1 MAPRLPRTFFA
12 RPTIVV
18 ARDLLG
24 CYLVHETS
32 HGRLCGRLVEV
43 EAYLGPRDPASHAY
57 RRTPR
62 SEVMWG
68 PPGTAYVYFSYGNH
82 ACLNVV
88 TEPEGIAGA
97 VLLRAI
103 EPVDGIDEMARRRG
117 TGVPRLIGGGPGR
130 LTEAL
135 GVTLADNR
143 ADLVRGPLYLA
154 RGAAPR
160 RIVATP
166 RIGISVATDVPW
178 RFVDSDSPC
187 LSRPL
192 GRRPRKR
199 PEVPGRRGRRTRSG
213 RRSRARRGRR
223 LRKRPE
229 VPRRR
234 GRSGA
239 PVRQSA
245 PDRSGG
251 RGRAA
256 RG

>member
-1 MAPRLPRTFFA
+1 MAARGAARLPRAVGRLPRTFFA
-12 RPTIVV
+12 RPTLTV

-32 HGRLCGRLVEV
+32 AGRLAGRLVEV

-57 RRTPR
+57 RRTAR

-88 TEPEGIAGA
+88 TAPEGTAGA

-103 EPVDGIDEMARRRG
+103 EPVEGVDAMAARRG
-117 TGVPRLIGGGPGR
+117 TSVPKLIGGGPGR

-135 GVTLADNR
+135 GVTLAHNR
-143 ADLVRGPLYLA
+143 ADLVDGRLHLVRGP
-154 RGAAPR
+154 RPR

-166 RIGISVATDVPW
+166 RIGISAARDVRW
-178 RFVDSDSPC
+178 RFVDAGSPC

-192 GRRPRKR
+192 SRSPRRP
-199 PEVPGRRGRRTRSG
+199 PLVNRRGASA
-213 RRSRARRGRR
+213 SRR
-223 LRKRPE
+223 LR
-229 VPRRR
+229 V
-234 GRSGA
+234 RSCRQERIGGA
-239 PVRQSA
+239 PKCRT
-245 PDRSGG
+245 
-251 RGRAA
+251 
-256 RG
+256 